1 MKKLIVLVL
10 VLLAVWVG
18 VNYVRTGQ
26 LSLFPAASSPEQ
38 QRLQE
43 LEAELKAVESQIEQ
57 AGRAAGL
64 TGVDT
69 TGDIGALQA
78 KKEKL
83 EKEIAAARAGSK

>member
-18 VNYVRTGQ
+18 VNFVRTGQ
-26 LSLFPAASSPEQ
+26 ISLFPAATSPEQ

-43 LEAELKAVESQIEQ
+43 LEADLKAVDAQIEQ

-69 TGDIGALQA
+69 TGDVGALQA
-78 KKEKL
+78 KKEMLQKQI
-83 EKEIAAARAGSK
+83 EEARAKVK